1 MKRALEPT
9 AVIWDLD
16 GTLVDSERLHFETWR
31 EVMHGCGIDYSEAVF
46 LADFGKTTPAVLREY
61 LGPSLPASELE
72 RLTLLKATLFRD
84 RAPAELKLMPG
95 AGEWLEAIADEGLL
109 QAVASSA
116 PMQSI
121 AAVVRDL
128 DLGRYFAAL
137 LSGVAI
143 PRSKPDP
150 ALFLNAAGAMGQ
162 AASCCLVMED
172 SNYGIEA
179 ARRAGMPSVAVGE
192 RAAEAAATLADTHG
206 AIPCLPVPDM
216 IRTSWTTTRAHL
228 AVELAGPA

>member
-1 MKRALEPT
+1 MTTPLHLT

-31 EVMHGCGIDYSEAVF
+31 EVMHGCGIDYSEAEF
-46 LADFGKTTPAVLREY
+46 LADFGKTTPVVLREY
-61 LGPSLPASELE
+61 LGPDLPAAELD

-84 RAPAELKLMPG
+84 RAPAELTLLPG
-95 AGEWLEAIADEGLL
+95 AGEWLEAFAGEGML

-128 DLGRYFAAL
+128 ELGRYFAAL

-162 AASCCLVMED
+162 VAPNCLVMED

-179 ARRAGMPSVAVGE
+179 ARRAGMPSVAVGA

-216 IRTSWTTTRAHL
+216 TRTSWSAARECL

>member
-1 MKRALEPT
+1 MATSLELK

-16 GTLVDSERLHFETWR
+16 GTLIDSERLHFETWR
-31 EVMHGCGIDYSEAVF
+31 EVMQGCGIDYSEAEF
-46 LADFGKTTPAVLREY
+46 LADFGKTTPVVLREY
-61 LGPSLPASELE
+61 LGPDLPAAELD

-84 RAPAELKLMPG
+84 RAQTELKLLPG
-95 AGEWLEAIADEGLL
+95 AEEWLEAIAGEGLL

-150 ALFLNAAGAMGQ
+150 ALFLNAAGAIGQ
-162 AASCCLVMED
+162 TASDCLVMED

-206 AIPCLPVPDM
+206 AIPCLQVPDM
-216 IRTSWTTTRAHL
+216 TRTSWAAARMRL
-228 AVELAGPA
+228 AAELTAPA

>member
-1 MKRALEPT
+1 MATAPELT

-31 EVMHGCGIDYSEAVF
+31 EVMHGCGIDYSKAEF
-46 LADFGKTTPAVLREY
+46 LADFGKTTPAVLRAY
-61 LGPSLPASELE
+61 LGPDLPEAELD
-72 RLTLLKATLFRD
+72 RLTLRKATLFRD
-84 RAPAELKLMPG
+84 RAPTELKMLPG
-95 AGEWLEAIADEGLL
+95 AKTWLEAIAGDGLL

-121 AAVVRDL
+121 ASVVRDL

-143 PRSKPDP
+143 PKSKPEP

-162 AASCCLVMED
+162 EAHCCLVMED

-192 RAAEAAATLADTHG
+192 RATEAAATLADTHG

-216 IRTSWTTTRAHL
+216 TRISWNTVWARIA
-228 AVELAGPA
+228 AA

>member
-1 MKRALEPT
+1 MTNPPAPT

-16 GTLVDSERLHFETWR
+16 GTLVDSERLHFETWQ
-31 EVMHGCGIDYSEAVF
+31 EVMQGCGIDYSEAEF

-61 LGPSLPASELE
+61 LGPDLPAVELN

-84 RAPAELKLMPG
+84 RAPTELKLLPG

-121 AAVVRDL
+121 AAVIRDL
-128 DLGRYFAAL
+128 DLGQYFAAL
-137 LSGVAI
+137 LSGVAL

-162 AASCCLVMED
+162 AARDCLVMED

-192 RAAEAAATLADTHG
+192 RAAEAAATLADSHG
-206 AIPCLPVPDM
+206 AIPCLQVPDM
-216 IRTSWTTTRAHL
+216 TRTSWHTARMRL
-228 AVELAGPA
+228 AIKLAGPA